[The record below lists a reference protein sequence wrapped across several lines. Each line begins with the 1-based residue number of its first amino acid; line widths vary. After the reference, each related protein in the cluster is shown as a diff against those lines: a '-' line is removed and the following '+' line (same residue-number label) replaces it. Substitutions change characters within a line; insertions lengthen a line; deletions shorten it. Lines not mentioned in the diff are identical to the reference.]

1 MDWSDVGLAGRLAS
15 SVDCKVYTLNSLCI
29 ACKVYLYV
37 LCTASAHSACA
48 TDNAR
53 VALALTYYTYLAAGA
68 AANYGTVRT
77 QVYV

>member
-1 MDWSDVGLAGRLAS
+1 M
-15 SVDCKVYTLNSLCI
+15 YYI
-29 ACKVYLYV
+29 MY
-37 LCTASAHSACA
+37 TASAHEPACA

-77 QVYV
+77 KVYV